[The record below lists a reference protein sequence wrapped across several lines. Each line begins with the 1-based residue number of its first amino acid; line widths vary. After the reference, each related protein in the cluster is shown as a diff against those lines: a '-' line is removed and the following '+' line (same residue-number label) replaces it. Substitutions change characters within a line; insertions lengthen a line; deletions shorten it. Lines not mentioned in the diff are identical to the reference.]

1 MKRTKS
7 NLRHG
12 IEYVMSNENWYG
24 RDLDAGAMAM
34 DRRSLKTQ
42 IKSLLDKLFES
53 KQTIDTTAVEEE
65 GQTEELSP
73 NTV

>member
-1 MKRTKS
+1 
-7 NLRHG
+7 
-12 IEYVMSNENWYG
+12 MSNENWYG
-24 RDLDAGAMAM
+24 KDLDTGAMAM

-42 IKSLLDKLFES
+42 ISSLLDKLFES
-53 KQTIDTTAVEEE
+53 KKPIDTTAVEEE